1 MCGIA
6 GKVFADGRRPVA
18 EDLVRR
24 MCGAMTYRGPD
35 DEGVYL
41 DTPAGIG
48 MRRLKIIDL
57 AGGHQPMANEDQSLW
72 IVFNGEIYNYRQ
84 LRADLEQ
91 RGHQFS
97 TASDTEVILHL
108 FEDEDI
114 ECFGHLQG
122 MFAIALWDRRCRRL
136 VLARDRLGK
145 KPLYYSLGDEGLT
158 FGSELNV
165 VLQDETISTEID
177 EGAIDEYL
185 SYLFV
190 AQPRTAL
197 RAVRKL
203 PGGTHAVYQDGS
215 LKIGS
220 YWSVPEIIPR
230 QPARPAAQLEEE
242 VDALIGEAVRDRLVA
257 DVPLGAFLSGGLDSS
272 LITAYMCREAAQVNT
287 FAIGFEEGSFNELGY
302 ARQVADVL
310 GTCHEEHTV
319 TYDVR
324 DLVPELLDHFGEP
337 FADSSAIPA
346 FHLSRMTRQSV
357 TVALSGDGG
366 DEVFGG
372 YRRYTAWLWAQ
383 KYQNWTPALARR
395 GVERLAA
402 GLHEPSVYY
411 GHSVRKRLRRFLEFS
426 AALEQDPTS
435 SWAFFLLE
443 KEKLALYSAD
453 FSAALAACPGE
464 DRPPAARGVDLM
476 QVDQGS
482 YLPDDILVK
491 VDRAS
496 MACSLEVRSPLLD
509 HRLLEYMAGVPRQY
523 KVTLRERKIL
533 LRKIARK
540 YLPDNIIDRPKQGFS
555 IPLNA
560 WLQGPLR
567 DWMEELLST
576 RSVEHRG
583 WFQSQAVR
591 LLVDDHLEGRR
602 DYSQQLWALMILE
615 LWQRRRLTR

>member
-1 MCGIA
+1 
-6 GKVFADGRRPVA
+6 
-18 EDLVRR
+18 
-24 MCGAMTYRGPD
+24 MTYRGPD

-57 AGGHQPMANEDQSLW
+57 DGGHQPMANEDDSILV
-72 IVFNGEIYNYRQ
+72 VFNGEIYNYRR
-84 LRADLEQ
+84 LRVELEQ
-91 RGHQFS
+91 RGHTFA

-108 FEDEDI
+108 FEEHDTG
-114 ECFGHLQG
+114 CFQHLQG
-122 MFAIALWDRRCRRL
+122 MFAIALWDRRSKRL

-145 KPLYYSLGDEGLT
+145 KPLFYSLNDEGLT

-165 VLQDETISTEID
+165 VLQDETVSTEVD
-177 EGAIDEYL
+177 EGAVDEYL

-203 PGGTHAVYQDGS
+203 PGGAHAVYQDGA
-215 LKIGS
+215 LDVRT
-220 YWSVPEIIPR
+220 YWSVPQMAAR
-230 QPARPAAQLEEE
+230 QPTPPVGQVEEE
-242 VDALIGEAVRDRLVA
+242 VDALIAAAVRDRLVA

-272 LITAYMCREAAQVNT
+272 LITAYMCREARDVRT

-302 ARQVADVL
+302 ARQVAEALD
-310 GTCHEEHTV
+310 TRHEEHTV

-324 DLVPELLDHFGEP
+324 DLVPDLLDHFGEP
-337 FADSSAIPA
+337 FADSSAIPV
-346 FHLSRMTRQSV
+346 FHLARMTRQSV

-383 KYQNWTPALARR
+383 KYQSWTPALARR
-395 GVERLAA
+395 AVERIASS
-402 GLHEPSVYY
+402 LHEPSVYY
-411 GHSVRKRLRRFLEFS
+411 GDSVRKRLRRFLEFS
-426 AALEQDPTS
+426 AAMEQDPTS

-443 KEKLALYSAD
+443 KEKQALYSAG
-453 FSAALAACPGE
+453 FAAALGDCPRQIQPHEADGM
-464 DRPPAARGVDLM
+464 DLM
-476 QVDQGS
+476 QVDQAS
-482 YLPDDILVK
+482 YLPDDILAK

-509 HRLLEYMAGVPRQY
+509 HRLVEYMAGVPRHW
-523 KVTLRERKIL
+523 KFTLRERKIL
-533 LRKIARK
+533 LRRIARK
-540 YLPDNIIDRPKQGFS
+540 YLPDDIIDRPKQGFS

-567 DWMEELLST
+567 DWMEELLSI
-576 RSVEHRG
+576 RSLEHRG
-583 WFQSQAVR
+583 WFRPQAVR
-591 LLVDDHLEGRR
+591 QLVEDHLASRR

-615 LWQRRRLTR
+615 LWLRRRTTR